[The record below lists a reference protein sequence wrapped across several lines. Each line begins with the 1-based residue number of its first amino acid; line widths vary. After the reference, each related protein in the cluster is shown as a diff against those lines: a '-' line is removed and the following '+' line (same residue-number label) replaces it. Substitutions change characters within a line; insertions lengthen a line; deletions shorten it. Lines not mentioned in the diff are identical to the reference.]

1 MKKSFS
7 SKNVIF
13 HYLVKSVSEEIIEN
27 ENFSYLIFF
36 LNPKT
41 IFVLIY
47 VITFLNFFMISYKIL
62 LFPHFIQLMISFNVK
77 KLFSFISNI
86 FFLQMRRLCK
96 NVMHSCVCFFLFAN
110 NGKKTFI
117 IIFIFREYFCYIVL
131 QS

>member
-1 MKKSFS
+1 MKKSSS

-36 LNPKT
+36 LKPKT

-62 LFPHFIQLMISFNVK
+62 PFPHFIQLMISFNVK

-86 FFLQMRRLCK
+86 FFTDEETMQECNALVCLFLSICQQWK
-96 NVMHSCVCFFLFAN
+96 ENVYY
-110 NGKKTFI
+110 
-117 IIFIFREYFCYIVL
+117 YFYF
-131 QS
+131 